1 MTPDA
6 IEAAAERL
14 RGHARVTPLLNNPA
28 LDEIAGRPVWVK
40 AECLQHTGAFKYRGA
55 RSAISLLS
63 PDILAKG
70 ITARSSG
77 NHAQAVARVAR
88 EFGTSAVIVMPS
100 DAPKT
105 KIDGTRALG
114 GEIVFYDRATED
126 RDAISDAV
134 ARDRGLH
141 LVLPFDDPDVI
152 AGQGTCGLEIA
163 EQAKAQGIS
172 DDAAVMVCCGGGGL
186 TAGVAVALAD
196 KAPGMRVYP
205 VEPEGFDDMRRSQ
218 LSGKREVNP
227 ATTGSICDAVL
238 TPKPGELT
246 FPLIHKHC
254 GLSLVVSDEEALKA
268 MALAFRHLKIVV
280 EPGGAIGLAAALFR
294 PEINPGRTVIAIAS
308 GGNVDATV
316 YRGQIFN
323 M

>member
-172 DDAAVMVCCGGGGL
+172 DDA
-186 TAGVAVALAD
+186 
-196 KAPGMRVYP
+196 
-205 VEPEGFDDMRRSQ
+205 
-218 LSGKREVNP
+218 
-227 ATTGSICDAVL
+227 
-238 TPKPGELT
+238 
-246 FPLIHKHC
+246 
-254 GLSLVVSDEEALKA
+254 
-268 MALAFRHLKIVV
+268 
-280 EPGGAIGLAAALFR
+280 
-294 PEINPGRTVIAIAS
+294 
-308 GGNVDATV
+308 
-316 YRGQIFN
+316 
-323 M
+323 